1 MHKNLV
7 REEDQSPRESG
18 WALTKACGE
27 AKAAAVSFFPN
38 HKPSDDPRHC
48 SRTETTQQSRRSQ
61 PKTLGQDSFA
71 LTVPLLGLSQP
82 SLNRFALPPRDRALL
97 PAGPFLRSPLFQN
110 LFLPFGSPST
120 LLHHPVQNSST
131 WKPSSSAHQL
141 DPLHQQAV
149 MLVPTEALEGL
160 EGV

>member
-48 SRTETTQQSRRSQ
+48 SRTQTTQQSRQSQ

-82 SLNRFALPPRDRALL
+82 SLNRFALPPRDRRSCRQGRSSGLHCSRISSSRLGHL
-97 PAGPFLRSPLFQN
+97 PSFFITQFRT
-110 LFLPFGSPST
+110 LPPGS
-120 LLHHPVQNSST
+120 HPVQPTSWT
-131 WKPSSSAHQL
+131 PSISRQ
-141 DPLHQQAV
+141 
-149 MLVPTEALEGL
+149 
-160 EGV
+160 